1 MKLETKLKHTPAP
14 WQLTTIDGVPRR
26 KYLMVGAGYGGGL
39 AVARMRTDHAGATSE
54 TLEANARLIAAA
66 PDMLDA
72 LMQATILL
80 KHACDGH
87 ALESRYALETA
98 DAMTAA
104 ITKAI
109 GELRYDTLDYD
120 TK

>member
-26 KYLMVGAGYGGGL
+26 KHLMVGAGYDGGL
-39 AVARMRTDHAGATSE
+39 AVALMRTDHAGATSE

-66 PDMLDA
+66 PELLAALRYIVIGDEDHEDLDVSLDVSA
-72 LMQATILL
+72 RR
-80 KHACDGH
+80 K
-87 ALESRYALETA
+87 A
-98 DAMTAA
+98 DAALA
-104 ITKAI
+104 KAI